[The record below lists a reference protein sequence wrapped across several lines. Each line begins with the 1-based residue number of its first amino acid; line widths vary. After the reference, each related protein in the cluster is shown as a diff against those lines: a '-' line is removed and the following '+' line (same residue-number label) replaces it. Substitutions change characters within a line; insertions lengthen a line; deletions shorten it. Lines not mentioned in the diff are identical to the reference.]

1 MPMLP
6 VRFLPMVAAASLALA
21 SAAQAQ
27 QTGTLLREAENDDMM
42 VQPLNMKVEDLED
55 ADLVNQAGDDIG
67 DVEKVLV
74 DANGQPAAI
83 ATEVGGFLGIGQKT
97 VVISLDRLQPK
108 DDDLVTTLSKEDL
121 GALQAWDRR

>member
-1 MPMLP
+1 
-6 VRFLPMVAAASLALA
+6 
-21 SAAQAQ
+21 
-27 QTGTLLREAENDDMM
+27 
-42 VQPLNMKVEDLED
+42 
-55 ADLVNQAGDDIG
+55 
-67 DVEKVLV
+67 VLV

-83 ATEVGGFLGIGQKT
+83 AAEVGGFLGIGQKT